1 MILRTCRKSLLILVL
16 ALSVILAQDLNDVP
30 ASKKEDKSNA
40 EEAPE
45 IVTAPPHL
53 TEHDS
58 LDPYDMLDDGEDGR
72 GDFAAPP
79 PENVVRFEASD
90 AVTPTP
96 PPLPE
101 PPTDD
106 DALAAP
112 DLKKDVNVEEEE
124 EKKEEEPEEDEET
137 KRARELFETANGLLN
152 ASSSSNRKK
161 AWDVM
166 VQSADLGNTQAKVKL
181 AWAKLA
187 GVHFPQ
193 DPEEAKAIFE
203 AVAEKGN
210 PEAQM
215 GLGFLYATGTLVDS
229 SQAKAL
235 LYYTFGAFGG
245 SAWAQMA
252 LGYRYWSGMGVATSC
267 EKALDYYRRV
277 AQSVAEEVSFSGGQT
292 VQRIRLQDEIESGSY
307 SSGKKTK

>member
-1 MILRTCRKSLLILVL
+1 MAVVVIC
-16 ALSVILAQDLNDVP
+16 LSWIAVIHAQSGQNELPTDPED
-30 ASKKEDKSNA
+30 KKE
-40 EEAPE
+40 EEPE
-45 IVTAPPHL
+45 IITAPPHL
-53 TEHDS
+53 QDS
-58 LDPYDMLDDGEDGR
+58 LDPYDTLPEDDHD
-72 GDFAAPP
+72 DAAFIAPK

-90 AVTPTP
+90 AVTPTTPTP
-96 PPLPE
+96 PPSLDLDHPGSSESPE
-101 PPTDD
+101 IE
-106 DALAAP
+106 
-112 DLKKDVNVEEEE
+112 VVQ
-124 EKKEEEPEEDEET
+124 EEDEST
-137 KRARELFETANGLLN
+137 KVARELFETANGLLN

-166 VQSADLGNTQAKVKL
+166 SQSADLGHPGAKVKI

-187 GVHFPQ
+187 GVNYRQ
-193 DPEEAKAIFE
+193 DLEAAKEIFDE
-203 AVAEKGN
+203 VAAAGN

-215 GLGFLYATGTLVDS
+215 GLGFLSATGTLVHS

-245 SAWAQMA
+245 SPWAQMA

-292 VQRIRLQDEIESGSY
+292 LQRIRLQDEIESGSY
-307 SSGKKTK
+307 SSGER